1 MLNRICYFGCPKL
14 DVKFKMPIQGCI
26 VSKSFMFTSG
36 TSTLL
41 SQRKLRSL
49 KWRNVDAST
58 PDPWLPKPPQRLRP
72 NQRQKLTRRQ
82 RERPRCALNIFFLE
96 NSVSPLK
103 SEYCMNISLLIIKHQ
118 KNGVGIAC
126 HRPRRRRCLQRRR
139 RARSHSL
146 TVPNTMPRPRMGML
160 SKVYLVCIGIK
171 SNLSRRLSAILV
183 TAILVGFCTILYTNK
198 TPHEGIH

>member
-82 RERPRCALNIFFLE
+82 RERPRCALNIFFFGKFSFPATVRILH
-96 NSVSPLK
+96 
-103 SEYCMNISLLIIKHQ
+103 EYFITNHKAPKKWSWHHPNATGQ
-118 KNGVGIAC
+118 EGGGAC
-126 HRPRRRRCLQRRR
+126 RGGEEQGPTAWPYRIRCQGREWGCYRRC
-139 RARSHSL
+139 
-146 TVPNTMPRPRMGML
+146 T
-160 SKVYLVCIGIK
+160 
-171 SNLSRRLSAILV
+171 
-183 TAILVGFCTILYTNK
+183 
-198 TPHEGIH
+198 